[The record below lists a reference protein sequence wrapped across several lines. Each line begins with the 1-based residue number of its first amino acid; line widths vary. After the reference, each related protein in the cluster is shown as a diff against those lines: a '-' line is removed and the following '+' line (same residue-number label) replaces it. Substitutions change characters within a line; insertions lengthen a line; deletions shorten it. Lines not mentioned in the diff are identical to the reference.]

1 MSIAF
6 FGASITQ
13 QKSGYVSRFKE
24 LNPNFIINQF
34 GYGGM
39 NIRDGGIIYIDEV
52 IPSNPKYC
60 FLDWFSPECYRP
72 PEKINIYVDV
82 LVEKLLSI
90 DCYPIFLFFYRK
102 DMDRGWFDMFDHLKS
117 YGQKYAI
124 NSIDLSKLENASEY
138 LRDSIHTNDLG
149 SEKYGSIINE
159 QFHNMTFQKSSLVPE
174 KNSLSR
180 INSIELGIV
189 AKEHIKI
196 KSSGC
201 SSIVGVLQQVG
212 PYTDMVICCSGG
224 VEYGVDL
231 KDRWSEKYERETIK
245 FNIGQFCGEL
255 VVKVKVS
262 ESKKL
267 VWEKLFYT
275 GDPIELVEYV

>member
-39 NIRDGGIIYIDEV
+39 NIRDGGIIYVDEV
-52 IPSNPKYC
+52 IQSNPKYC

-72 PEKINIYVDV
+72 PKKIEIYLDV

-90 DCYPIFLFFYRK
+90 DCYPIFLFFYREN
-102 DMDRGWFDMFDHLKS
+102 MDRGWFDMFEHLKS
-117 YGQKYAI
+117 YAQKYTI
-124 NSIDLSKLENASEY
+124 NTIDLSKLENASDY

-149 SEKYGSIINE
+149 SEKYGTIISE
-159 QFHNMTFQKSSLVPE
+159 QFHNMAFQKTSLVPE
-174 KNSLSR
+174 KNRLSG
-180 INSIELGIV
+180 ISSISVKIM
-189 AKEHIKI
+189 AKEYVKL

-201 SSIVGVLQQVG
+201 SSIVGILQKIG
-212 PYTDMVICCSGG
+212 PYTDRVICYNGKE
-224 VEYGVDL
+224 EYVVDL
-231 KDRWSEKYERETIK
+231 KDKWSERYERETIR
-245 FNIGQFCGEL
+245 FNIETFCGEL
-255 VVKVKVS
+255 VVRVS
-262 ESKKL
+262 ESKRL

-275 GDPIELVEYV
+275 GDLVELVEYV

>member
-1 MSIAF
+1 MNIAF

-13 QKSGYVSRFKE
+13 QKTGYVSYFKE
-24 LNPNFIINQF
+24 LNKQYHVQQF

-39 NIRDGGIIYIDEV
+39 NIRDGGIIYIDDV
-52 IPSNPKYC
+52 IRSNPEYC

-72 PEKINIYVDV
+72 PKKIDIYVDV

-90 DCYPIFLFFYRK
+90 NCYPIFLFFYRK
-102 DMDRGWFDMFDHLKS
+102 DMDRGWFDMFEHLRD
-117 YGQKYAI
+117 YAQKYSI
-124 NSIDLSKLENASEY
+124 NSIDLSQLENASNY

-149 SEKYGSIINE
+149 SKKYASIINE
-159 QFHNMTFQKSSLVPE
+159 RFHTMTFQKSSLVPE

-180 INSIELGIV
+180 ISSIELGIEV
-189 AKEHIKI
+189 KEHIKI

-212 PYTDMVICCSGG
+212 PYSDMVICCSEG
-224 VEYGVDL
+224 VEYGVNL
-231 KDRWSEKYERETIK
+231 KDKWSERYERETIK
-245 FNIGQFCGEL
+245 FNIGQFCSEL

-275 GDPIELVEYV
+275 GDIVELVEYV

>member
-1 MSIAF
+1 MSITF

-34 GYGGM
+34 GYGGI

-52 IPSNPKYC
+52 IQLNPQYC

-124 NSIDLSKLENASEY
+124 NSINLSKLENASEY

-149 SEKYGSIINE
+149 SEKYGTIINE
-159 QFHNMTFQKSSLVPE
+159 QFHNMTFQKSLLVPE

-180 INSIELGIV
+180 INSINLGIV
-189 AKEHIKI
+189 AKEYIKL

-201 SSIVGVLQQVG
+201 SGIVGVLQKVG
-212 PYTDMVICCSGG
+212 PYTGGVICCSGG
-224 VEYGVDL
+224 ADSEVDL
-231 KDRWSEKYERETIK
+231 KDRWSERYERETIK
-245 FNIGQFCGEL
+245 FNIDTFCGEL
-255 VVKVKVS
+255 VVRVS
-262 ESKKL
+262 ESDKL
-267 VWEKLFYT
+267 VWKELFYT
-275 GDPIELVEYV
+275 GDPIELVDYV

>member
-1 MSIAF
+1 MNIAF

-13 QKSGYVSRFKE
+13 QKSGYVSYFKE

-52 IPSNPKYC
+52 MRSNPKYC

-72 PEKINIYVDV
+72 PKKIEVYLDV

-159 QFHNMTFQKSSLVPE
+159 QFYNMSFQKSSLVPE
-174 KNSLSR
+174 KNRLSR

-189 AKEHIKI
+189 AKEYVKL

-201 SSIVGVLQQVG
+201 SSIVGILQKVG
-212 PYTDMVICCSGG
+212 PYTDG
-224 VEYGVDL
+224 VVCYNGDIEYVVDL
-231 KDRWSEKYERETIK
+231 KDKWSERYERETIK
-245 FNIGQFCGEL
+245 FNIDQFDGEL
-255 VVKVKVS
+255 IVKVL
-262 ESKKL
+262 ESKRL
-267 VWEKLFYT
+267 EWEKLFYT
-275 GDPIELVEYV
+275 GDSIELVEYV